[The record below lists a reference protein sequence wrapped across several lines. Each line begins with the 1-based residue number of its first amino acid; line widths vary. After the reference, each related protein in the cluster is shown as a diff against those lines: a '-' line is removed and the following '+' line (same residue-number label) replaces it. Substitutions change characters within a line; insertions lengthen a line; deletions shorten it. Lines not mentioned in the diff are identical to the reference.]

1 MLSIFMVDFGVPRD
15 LEGPMVGSCE
25 HDNEPYGSIKYGEF
39 IYQLSYYQLLKKVI
53 TTWSWFVEGIE
64 TL

>member
-1 MLSIFMVDFGVPRD
+1 
-15 LEGPMVGSCE
+15 VGSCE